1 VQPVRA
7 GCGDTHGLCYGYL
20 TCALDGRRTMALL
33 WIYVPTTGELERA
46 WDLVVVRVPAPSR
59 RGRCARGREAKP

>member
-20 TCALDGRRTMALL
+20 TCALDGSRTMALL
-33 WIYVPTTGELERA
+33 WIYAPTHQGAEQA
-46 WDLVVVRVPAPSR
+46 WDLAVVRVPAPSR
-59 RGRCARGREAKP
+59 GG